1 MINSFIHCIF
11 PVKWK
16 ATSNLTYADIMKP
29 RIYLSLLVI
38 SLLMTVTHHSTVSA
52 ASIPYKKKVQV
63 QPFQNPP
70 GWVGTYN
77 PGALVSGLLKQ
88 KLVQQEN
95 VTLVRFMGQESP
107 GIKDEKGNAVNSK
120 SPVSGGMSGK
130 SSPAQII
137 ISGEIVKYRPALPV
151 NLESTKSE
159 KKMSRSAEVQIE
171 FKVFQGQTRRF
182 VTGFVLNEKS
192 KDGEFPLGYSQSSLN
207 LGSPDF
213 RKTFMGRALSRI
225 TDRVMPTLVDYLDRV
240 PLDGQVIAIEKEEE
254 QMIINLGQKSGVEIR
269 DEFVVYS
276 VDVNFPD
283 PLYKEDIGD
292 RLTKLGVVR
301 VINVQEGFSEAVIM
315 AGGDFVKGNLVR
327 SKRSKPLPKTLK
339 NARKPALSSVSPQ

>member
-1 MINSFIHCIF
+1 ME
-11 PVKWK
+11 
-16 ATSNLTYADIMKP
+16 ATSNPIYADIMKP

-38 SLLMTVTHHSTVSA
+38 SLLMTVTHHSAVSA
-52 ASIPYKKKVQV
+52 APIPYKKKVQV

-95 VTLVRFMGQESP
+95 VTLVRFMGQEP
-107 GIKDEKGNAVNSK
+107 LGTKDEKGNAVNSQ
-120 SPVSGGMSGK
+120 SRLR
-130 SSPAQII
+130 SSF
-137 ISGEIVKYRPALPV
+137 
-151 NLESTKSE
+151 LERLLNTGPLCRSIWKAPNP
-159 KKMSRSAEVQIE
+159 KKEMSRSAEVQIE

-182 VTGFVLNEKS
+182 ITGFVLSEKS
-192 KDGEFPLGYSQSSLN
+192 KDGESPLGYSQSSLN

-225 TDRVMPTLVDYLDRV
+225 TDRVMPAIVDYLDRV
-240 PLDGQVIAIEKEEE
+240 PLDGQVIAVEKEEE
-254 QMIINLGQKSGVEIR
+254 QMIINVGQKSGVEIR

-327 SKRSKPLPKTLK
+327 SKKSKPLPKVLK
-339 NARKPALSSVSPQ
+339 NARKPAPSSIFPQ

>member
-1 MINSFIHCIF
+1 ME
-11 PVKWK
+11 
-16 ATSNLTYADIMKP
+16 ATSNPIYADIMKP
-29 RIYLSLLVI
+29 RIYVSLLVA
-38 SLLMTVTHHSTVSA
+38 SLLMTVIHHSAVSA
-52 ASIPYKKKVQV
+52 APITYKKKVQV

-95 VTLVRFMGQESP
+95 VTLVRFMGQELP
-107 GIKDEKGNAVNSK
+107 GIKDKKGNAVN
-120 SPVSGGMSGK
+120 

-182 VTGFVLNEKS
+182 ITGFVLSEKS
-192 KDGEFPLGYSQSSLN
+192 KDGDSPLGYSQSSLN

-225 TDRVMPTLVDYLDRV
+225 TDRVMPAIVDYLDRV
-240 PLDGQVIAIEKEEE
+240 PLDGQVIAVEKEQE
-254 QMIINLGQKSGVEIR
+254 QMIINVGQKSGVEIR

-327 SKRSKPLPKTLK
+327 SKKSKPLPKVLK
-339 NARKPALSSVSPQ
+339 NAK

>member
-1 MINSFIHCIF
+1 
-11 PVKWK
+11 
-16 ATSNLTYADIMKP
+16 MKS
-29 RIYLSLLVI
+29 RIAVFMLI
-38 SLLMTVTHHSTVSA
+38 ASLLMMATHHSDASA
-52 ASIPYKKKVQV
+52 ASISYKKKVQV

-70 GWVGTYN
+70 GWVGTYK
-77 PGALVSGLLKQ
+77 PGVLVSDLLKQ
-88 KLVQQEN
+88 KLIQQEN
-95 VTLVRFMGQESP
+95 VILVRFIDQESH
-107 GIKDEKGNAVNSK
+107 GAKDKKGNAVNGK
-120 SPVSGGMSGK
+120 PPVSGGMAHN

-159 KKMSRSAEVQIE
+159 KRLSRTAEVQIE
-171 FKVFQGQTRRF
+171 FKVFQGQTKRF
-182 VTGFVLNEKS
+182 VTGFVLSEKS
-192 KDGEFPLGYSQSSLN
+192 REGEFPLGYSQSSLN

-225 TDRVMPTLVDYLDRV
+225 TDRVIPTIVAYLNRV
-240 PLDGQVIAIEKEEE
+240 PLDGQVIVVEKAKE

-269 DEFVVYS
+269 DEFIVYS
-276 VDVNFPD
+276 VDVNFSD

-327 SKRSKPLPKTLK
+327 SKKSKPLPKVLK
-339 NARKPALSSVSPQ
+339 NSKKLATLSASSQ

>member
-1 MINSFIHCIF
+1 
-11 PVKWK
+11 
-16 ATSNLTYADIMKP
+16 MKS
-29 RIYLSLLVI
+29 RITVSLLITSLLV
-38 SLLMTVTHHSTVSA
+38 VGTHQSDASA
-52 ASIPYKKKVQV
+52 ATIPYKKKVQV

-70 GWVGTYN
+70 GWVGTYK
-77 PGALVSGLLKQ
+77 PGVLVSDLLKK
-88 KLVQQEN
+88 KLIQQEN
-95 VTLVRFMGQESP
+95 VILVRFMDLESR
-107 GIKDEKGNAVNSK
+107 GTKDEKRNVVNSK
-120 SPVSGGMSGK
+120 PPASDGMADN

-171 FKVFQGQTRRF
+171 FKVFQGQTKRF
-182 VTGFVLNEKS
+182 ITGFVLSEKS
-192 KDGEFPLGYSQSSLN
+192 REGEFPLGYSQSSLN
-207 LGSPDF
+207 LGSRDF
-213 RKTFMGRALSRI
+213 RKTFMGRALNQI
-225 TDRVMPTLVDYLDRV
+225 TDRVMPTIVDYLDRV
-240 PLDGQVIAIEKEEE
+240 SLEGQVIAVEKEEE

-269 DEFVVYS
+269 DEFIVYS

-327 SKRSKPLPKTLK
+327 SKKSKPLPKVLK
-339 NARKPALSSVSPQ
+339 NSKKLTTPSTSSQ

>member
-1 MINSFIHCIF
+1 
-11 PVKWK
+11 
-16 ATSNLTYADIMKP
+16 MKLK
-29 RIYLSLLVI
+29 IIISLLVA
-38 SLLMTVTHHSTVSA
+38 SLLMVGAHYSDVSA
-52 ASIPYKKKVQV
+52 AAIPYKKKVQV

-70 GWVGTYN
+70 GWVGTYK
-77 PGALVSGLLKQ
+77 PGTLVANLLKQ
-88 KLVQQEN
+88 KLLQQEN
-95 VTLVRFMGQESP
+95 VILVRFLDPELRGTKE
-107 GIKDEKGNAVNSK
+107 DKGNTVNSK
-120 SPVSGGMSGK
+120 NSVSADN

-137 ISGEIVKYRPALPV
+137 ISGEIVKYRPALPI

-159 KKMSRSAEVQIE
+159 KKMARSAEVQIE

-182 VTGFVLNEKS
+182 VTGFVLSEKS
-192 KDGEFPLGYSQSSLN
+192 RDGEFPLGYSQSSLN
-207 LGSPDF
+207 LESPDF

-225 TDRVMPTLVDYLDRV
+225 TERVMPTIVDYLDRV
-240 PLDGQVIAIEKEEE
+240 SLDGQVIAVEKEEE

-276 VDVNFPD
+276 VDVKFPD
-283 PLYKEDIGD
+283 PLYQEDIGD

-327 SKRSKPLPKTLK
+327 SKKSKPLPKVLK
-339 NARKPALSSVSPQ
+339 NVKKLSPSSIIPQ

>member
-1 MINSFIHCIF
+1 
-11 PVKWK
+11 
-16 ATSNLTYADIMKP
+16 MKP

-38 SLLMTVTHHSTVSA
+38 SLVMMVTHHSEVSA
-52 ASIPYKKKVQV
+52 AAIPYKKKVQV

-70 GWVGTYN
+70 GWVGTYS
-77 PGALVSGLLKQ
+77 PGVLVSDLLKQ
-88 KLVQQEN
+88 KLLQQEN
-95 VTLVRFMGQESP
+95 VILARFMDQEFH
-107 GIKDEKGNAVNSK
+107 GAKDKKGNAVT
-120 SPVSGGMSGK
+120 
-130 SSPAQII
+130 SSPAQIV
-137 ISGEIVKYRPALPV
+137 ISGEIVKYRPALPI

-159 KKMSRSAEVQIE
+159 KRMSRSAEVQIE
-171 FKVFQGQTRRF
+171 FKVFQGQTKRF
-182 VTGFVLNEKS
+182 VTGFTLTEKS
-192 KDGEFPLGYSQSSLN
+192 RDGKFPLGYSQSSLK

-213 RKTFMGRALSRI
+213 RKTFMGRALSQI
-225 TDRVMPTLVDYLDRV
+225 TDRIMPAIVDYLDRV
-240 PLDGQVIAIEKEEE
+240 PLEGQVIAIEKEEE
-254 QMIINLGQKSGVEIR
+254 QVIINVGQTSGVEIR

-327 SKRSKPLPKTLK
+327 SKKSKPLPKILK
-339 NARKPALSSVSPQ
+339 NRRKLATSSVSP